1 MLAWLKEKA
10 LGAVLVIQLVLIVLQ
25 FVIFSTLMDLFS
37 SLFVASLIFTLWK
50 METIEGW
57 LKGSKS

>member
-1 MLAWLKEKA
+1 MIAWMKTKA
-10 LGAVLVIQLVLIVLQ
+10 LGAILVIQLVLIVLQ
-25 FVIFSTLMDLFS
+25 FVIFSTFLDLFS
-37 SLFVASLIFTLWK
+37 SLFVAAMIFAYSK